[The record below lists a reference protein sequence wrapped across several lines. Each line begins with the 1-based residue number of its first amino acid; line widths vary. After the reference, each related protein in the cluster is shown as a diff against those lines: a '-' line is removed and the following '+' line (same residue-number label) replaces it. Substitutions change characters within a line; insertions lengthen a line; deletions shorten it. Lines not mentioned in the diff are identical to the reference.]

1 VTDVSV
7 AINLQADFTP
17 HVTTK
22 QINFATWFATTRG
35 VMLATA
41 ILTTA
46 LFLPAVYR
54 AYPFVDDVNPTISAG
69 NDWLSYKEN
78 ALSILRDGLS
88 MPSVTGNYSRPGGFL
103 YNYFVAAI
111 FALTGVNSKHVYL
124 VQTLLLG
131 FSVGL
136 MTLAFKPYLTNRISS
151 IYFVTLAGLF
161 FLEVFCIYTFRLLSE
176 NLVIFLLALFCLLA
190 LRAFEAESILLA
202 ACAGVAAGLC
212 ALCRPNL
219 ILLAPATAA
228 LVFLYKRGRP
238 HRLLMTLV
246 MLATF
251 CLTFALL
258 PLRNYALTKKASFS
272 VITYTNDWAK
282 PEINLAAPVTLM
294 KIGKALVT
302 SIDFYGRRIL
312 FCVGLTFFE
321 LPIYWLRPHW
331 TIIWAGALLFLWRAV
346 KGRRLEFWEA
356 FAITFIVMY
365 LGPLIAVAQISNYGV
380 RMIVPVL
387 PMLLLLAIVGVAPK
401 LEGSGHGKRMI

>member
-1 VTDVSV
+1 
-7 AINLQADFTP
+7 
-17 HVTTK
+17 
-22 QINFATWFATTRG
+22 
-35 VMLATA
+35 MLATA
-41 ILTTA
+41 IFTTA
-46 LFLPAVYR
+46 LFLPALYR

-69 NDWLSYKEN
+69 NDWLTYKEN

-88 MPSVTGNYSRPGGFL
+88 MPSVPGNYTRPGGFL

-124 VQTLLLG
+124 VQTILLG

-136 MTLAFKPYLTNRISS
+136 MALTFKPFLTNRISG
-151 IYFVTLAGLF
+151 IYFVALAVLY

-190 LRAFEAESILLA
+190 FKAFETESILLA
-202 ACAGVAAGLC
+202 AGAGVSVGLC

-219 ILLAPATAA
+219 ITLAPATAV
-228 LVFLYKRGRP
+228 LFFVYKRKKP
-238 HRLLMTLV
+238 HRLLLTLTL
-246 MLATF
+246 LATF

-258 PLRNYALTKKASFS
+258 PLRNYAVTKRASLS
-272 VITYTNDWAK
+272 AITYTNDWAK
-282 PEINLAAPVTLM
+282 PEINLAAPVTLPQL
-294 KIGKALVT
+294 GKAVLT

-331 TIIWAGALLFLWRAV
+331 IILWAGVFLFLWRAA
-346 KGRRLEFWEA
+346 KRRRLEFWEA
-356 FAITFIVMY
+356 FATTFIVTY

-387 PMLLLLAIVGVAPK
+387 PMLLALALAAIAPE
-401 LEGSGHGKRMI
+401 LETPATARSRAR

>member
-1 VTDVSV
+1 
-7 AINLQADFTP
+7 
-17 HVTTK
+17 VTTK
-22 QINFATWFATTRG
+22 QINLAAWFATTRG
-35 VMLATA
+35 LILATA
-41 ILTTA
+41 IFTAA
-46 LFLPAVYR
+46 LFLPAIYR

-88 MPSVTGNYSRPGGFL
+88 MPGVAGDYTRPGGFL
-103 YNYFVAAI
+103 YNYFVAVI
-111 FALTGVNSKHVYL
+111 FALTGVNSQHVYL
-124 VQTLLLG
+124 VQTVLLG

-136 MTLAFKPYLTNRISS
+136 TTLAFKPYLTSRISS
-151 IYFVTLAGLF
+151 IYFVALAVLL

-190 LRAFEAESILLA
+190 LRAFKTESILLA
-202 ACAGVAAGLC
+202 AGAGVAVGLC

-228 LVFLYKRGRP
+228 LVFLYKQGRP

-258 PLRNYALTKKASFS
+258 PLRNYEVTKEPSLAA
-272 VITYTNDWAK
+272 ITYTNDWAK
-282 PEINLAAPVTLM
+282 PEIDLAAPITLM

-302 SIDFYGRRIL
+302 SVDFYGRRIL
-312 FCVGLTFFE
+312 FCAGLTFFE

-331 TIIWAGALLFLWRAV
+331 TIIWAGALLFLWRGV
-346 KGRRLEFWEA
+346 KRRRLEFWEA

-365 LGPLIAVAQISNYGV
+365 LGPLITVGQISTYGV

-387 PMLLLLAIVGVAPK
+387 PMLLLLAVVAMAPK
-401 LEGSGHGKRMI
+401 LETPARASR